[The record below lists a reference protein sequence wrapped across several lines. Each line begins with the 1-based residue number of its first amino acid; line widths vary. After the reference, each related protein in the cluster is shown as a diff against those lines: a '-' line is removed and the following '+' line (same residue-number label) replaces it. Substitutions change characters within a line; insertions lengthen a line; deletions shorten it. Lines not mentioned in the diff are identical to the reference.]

1 MSKIVSDPES
11 LLNIA
16 DVNEVKAAD
25 ADEEVVDADADAD
38 SDVGADADADAD
50 VGADADADAYGDEDE
65 ILEPEDNMSSSQ
77 FKLMHFLNAAM
88 LNQQNGQI
96 YMSPPMAD
104 ASNIDDSDNRLKELM
119 ENVADTS
126 NLIYD
131 ETCSIT
137 INNEQI
143 KDTIDDLKNQFQSF
157 QIDIENLKISVEEIL
172 VNLRNKVNV

>member
-1 MSKIVSDPES
+1 
-11 LLNIA
+11 
-16 DVNEVKAAD
+16 
-25 ADEEVVDADADAD
+25 
-38 SDVGADADADAD
+38 
-50 VGADADADAYGDEDE
+50 
-65 ILEPEDNMSSSQ
+65 
-77 FKLMHFLNAAM
+77 MHFLNAAM
-88 LNQQNGQI
+88 LNQQNGQL
-96 YMSPPMAD
+96 YMSPPPMAD
-104 ASNIDDSDNRLKELM
+104 IDNSDNRLKELM
-119 ENVADTS
+119 ENIADTS

>member
-1 MSKIVSDPES
+1 MSEIVLDPES

-16 DVNEVKAAD
+16 DVDKELSVSNDDNGDKD
-25 ADEEVVDADADAD
+25 ANDNGSNDDDEDIGD
-38 SDVGADADADAD
+38 DV
-50 VGADADADAYGDEDE
+50 DE

-88 LNQQNGQI
+88 LNQQTRQM
-96 YMSPPMAD
+96 YMSPPSMTAE
-104 ASNIDDSDNRLKELM
+104 NIDDSDNRLKELI

-157 QIDIENLKISVEEIL
+157 QIDIENLKTSVEEIL